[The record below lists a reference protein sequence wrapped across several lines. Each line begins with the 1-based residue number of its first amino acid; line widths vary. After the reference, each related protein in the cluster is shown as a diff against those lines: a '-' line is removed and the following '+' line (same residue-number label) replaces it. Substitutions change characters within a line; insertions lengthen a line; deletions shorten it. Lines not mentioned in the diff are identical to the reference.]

1 MSMVMNEL
9 RVVTAVLVGLAGLV
23 AAGASSGGSD
33 RRAEAASP
41 AKGARGGGPGPA
53 ETRGDTAGR
62 KALSPQE
69 EMKRL
74 EGIWAITALA
84 EGGEQASPQDA
95 AKAGEG
101 MGRVVIRGDRM
112 TIKTHI
118 KDRRCSI
125 TLRFWVDP
133 TRSPGNIA
141 MVRAPEKSEPHDD
154 DLPIFLGVY
163 ELTGDTLRICA
174 GVDRPDK
181 FEWRPGDG
189 RMMLVLRWAF
199 PPESP

>member
-1 MSMVMNEL
+1 MMLLTKLKVA
-9 RVVTAVLVGLAGLV
+9 TAVLVGLVALV
-23 AAGASSGGSD
+23 AAGASSDGSD
-33 RRAEAASP
+33 RRAEASSLSKGDRR
-41 AKGARGGGPGPA
+41 AKAGPVA
-53 ETRGDTAGR
+53 TRGDAAGQ
-62 KALSPQE
+62 KALGPQE

-95 AKAGEG
+95 AKNGDG

-112 TIKTHI
+112 TIKTRV
-118 KDRRCSI
+118 KNRRSST
-125 TLRFWVDP
+125 TLKFWVDP

-141 MVRAPEKSEPHDD
+141 MVLAPEKSEDQD
-154 DLPIFLGVY
+154 DLPIFLGIY

-181 FEWRPGDG
+181 FEWRPSDG